1 MGLGKKLGQL
11 NTTTN
16 SQLETAKVPVSE
28 GGYNASNVPTLRPAS
43 AITHSEVTTIQTL
56 SAEARTEY
64 TGREMNRYGLV
75 KPRTPDGS
83 AFPNRDVSQLV
94 VDKMWRIVCIN
105 ELHAFYTQDQL
116 QTLVDRACKHDYR
129 TLQMIWELPT
139 IDMAVDLAVLGL
151 YDIVL
156 FLDDSGS
163 MAYHE
168 PTEGMKRFDL
178 LKEITRTCAFWGTL
192 MDPDGIV
199 VRFFNSSVEGNGLSS
214 VKDVDDLFL
223 RVSPSGTTP
232 LGREL
237 ENKILNRMV
246 LPVLSSGGLSRPVL
260 VITITDGEPDSKP
273 DVVSAITKCRDAGMR
288 SKYGSHMMA
297 FGMCQVGLDP
307 KATAYL
313 GTLDKDP
320 HIGSIVDATSD
331 YSIEEKE
338 CGAGFTPGAYTVKLL
353 IGSCD
358 PSYDKSD
365 E

>member
-28 GGYNASNVPTLRPAS
+28 GGYNPSNIPTLRTAP
-43 AITHSEVTTIQTL
+43 AITYSEVKTIQTL

-64 TGREMNRYGLV
+64 TGREVNRYGLV

-94 VDKMWRIVCIN
+94 VDKMWRIICIN

-129 TLQMIWELPT
+129 TLQLIWELPT

-163 MAYHE
+163 MEYHE
-168 PTEGMKRFDL
+168 MSEGMKRFDL

-199 VRFFNSSVEGNGLSS
+199 VRFFNSNVEGNGLSS
-214 VKDVDDLFL
+214 VKEVDQLFSG
-223 RVSPSGTTP
+223 VSPSGTTP

-237 ENKILNRMV
+237 ENKILNKIVM
-246 LPVLSSGGLSRPVL
+246 PVLSSGGLNRPVL
-260 VITITDGEPDSKP
+260 VITITDGSPDSTA
-273 DVVSAITKCRDAGMR
+273 DVITAITKCRDAGIR
-288 SKYGSHMMA
+288 SKYGSHMMS
-297 FGMCQVGLDP
+297 FGFAQVGSDS

-313 GTLDKDP
+313 GSLDKDP
-320 HIGSIVDATSD
+320 HIGKFIDATSE

-338 CGAGFTPGAYTVKLL
+338 CGSGFTPAAWTVKLL
-353 IGSCD
+353 IGSVD
-358 PSYDKSD
+358 PSYDQSD